1 MAEYS
6 TVSVGLRI
14 FVLVLLVIV
23 LLLGGIIWFDYL
35 GLIDAKTKI
44 APIFGL
50 FGIKRARVENVDD
63 PLLLDKERLK
73 MQIEA
78 LALRT
83 EELAVREEKI
93 IVQEQELAQI
103 QEQLEEKEGAL
114 EDREKMFNERTRA
127 FENRRVNLEQNSAYL
142 VGMPPD
148 NAVKILIEMDDQDII
163 DVFRMTEELAKK
175 AGEASL
181 VSYWLSLMPAER
193 AAVLQ
198 RKMAGQTGG

>member
-1 MAEYS
+1 MLEYS
-6 TVSVGLRI
+6 VVSVGLRI
-14 FVLVLLVIV
+14 FVLVLLIIV

-35 GLIDAKTKI
+35 GLIDAKSKI

-50 FGIKRARVENVDD
+50 FGIKRAIIENVDD
-63 PLLLDKERLK
+63 PLLLEKMRLK
-73 MQIEA
+73 KQIEA
-78 LALRT
+78 LALRA
-83 EELAVREEKI
+83 EEHGAREDKI
-93 IVQEQELAQI
+93 TLQEQELAQI

-114 EDREKMFNERTRA
+114 EDREKMFNERVRA

-148 NAVKILIEMDDQDII
+148 NAVKILINMDDQDII

-181 VSYWLSLMPAER
+181 VSYWLSLMPAAR
-193 AAVLQ
+193 AADLQ